1 MLAPF
6 FLLSATV
13 VAANI
18 YYDLD
23 VSTYLGMTYPELT
36 IDPKTDEDYQSGGFW
51 EGDSYTLTG
60 DPEDF
65 NLHAG
70 VQEKDFYSIVYSEFE
85 GKVPL
90 ESFVVPGGII
100 LGCDYEGQTIESN
113 FYYTVNP
120 ETYRAR
126 LAYTF
131 DGISFDRLKYISKY
145 EHLYTEHSGLIPI
158 TAIDGARACMDYEG
172 IDPWYYDDVSEMRAS
187 AESEYTS
194 YMHEMSVSRTVGD
207 IKIVNGVSLT
217 AYFDENY
224 DTVPTTGPGVA
235 RTDSETVAVTS
246 LSSKEKVSFQASQ
259 ETTSSDSVP
268 SVVAQSEPMSPVHSK
283 SNTSQPLGSS
293 ALHSSIPPVVSETST
308 DSAGLLSPLSSLLVL
323 AVVLI

>member
-6 FLLSATV
+6 FLLSAAV
-13 VAANI
+13 GAANI
-18 YYDLD
+18 YYDLE

-60 DPEDF
+60 DPEGF
-65 NLHAG
+65 NLYDDSN
-70 VQEKDFYSIVYSEFE
+70 QKDFYSIVYSEFE
-85 GKVPL
+85 GKIPL
-90 ESFVVPGGII
+90 ESYVVPGGII
-100 LGCDYEGQTIESN
+100 YGCEYEGQVFDQGFHYTIH
-113 FYYTVNP
+113 P
-120 ETYRAR
+120 EEYRER

-131 DGISFDRLKYISKY
+131 DGISFDRLEYISKY
-145 EHLYTEHSGLIPI
+145 EHLYTEHSGMIPI
-158 TAIDGARACMDYEG
+158 TAIEGARACTDYRD
-172 IDPWYYDDVSEMRAS
+172 IKYDDDE
-187 AESEYTS
+187 ESEIKETAVSIYTS

-235 RTDSETVAVTS
+235 RTNSETVAVTS
-246 LSSKEKVSFQASQ
+246 LSSREKVSFQASQ

-268 SVVAQSEPMSPVHSK
+268 SVVAQSEPTSPVHSK

-293 ALHSSIPPVVSETST
+293 ALHSSIPPVVSETSK

-323 AVVLI
+323 AVMLI

>member
-6 FLLSATV
+6 FLLSAAAG
-13 VAANI
+13 AANM

-51 EGDSYTLTG
+51 EEDSYTLTG

-145 EHLYTEHSGLIPI
+145 EHFYTEHSGLIPI
-158 TAIDGARACMDYEG
+158 TAIEGARACTDYRD
-172 IDPWYYDDVSEMRAS
+172 IKYDDDE
-187 AESEYTS
+187 ESEIKETAVSMYTS

-235 RTDSETVAVTS
+235 RTNSETVAES
-246 LSSKEKVSFQASQ
+246 LSSKEKVSSQASR

-268 SVVAQSEPMSPVHSK
+268 SVVAQSATSPIHTK
-283 SNTSQPLGSS
+283 SNTSQPLESS
-293 ALHSSIPPVVSETST
+293 ALHSSIPPVVSETSK

-323 AVVLI
+323 AVMLI